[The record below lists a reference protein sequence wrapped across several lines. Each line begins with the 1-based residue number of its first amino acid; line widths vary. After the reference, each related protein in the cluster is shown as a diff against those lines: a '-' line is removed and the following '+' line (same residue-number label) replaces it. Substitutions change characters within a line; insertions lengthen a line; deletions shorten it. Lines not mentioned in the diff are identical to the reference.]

1 MASDCGIVGGSDNPY
16 EKAMTVQRKR
26 AATIRDVAEA
36 AQVSTA
42 TVSKFVNGNQ
52 RFTAAVEERISQ
64 AVRDLGYSLNP
75 MARGMITGK
84 TGNVGIIILDIRNPY
99 FTSLVKGAS
108 RMAAG
113 AGLNLII
120 ADAAESTSPELGVL
134 QSLCRRVDGLIISSR
149 LPAPVIK
156 AVLETGTPVV
166 FYGRPSP
173 YPQNHNV
180 GCDNYA
186 AALMLGRHVREL
198 GHRRISYLGF
208 SGARWSVERGRALQ
222 DAFKGVDATFRMFD
236 AHAPSAEEGERLA
249 STILLSQ
256 EMDDAIVAYND
267 LLAMGILLEAKALGI
282 RVPEQVSVAAFDNI
296 AYGRLVS
303 PALTTVDMMGEAT
316 GELAMR
322 KLVGLIKG
330 ETVPLDDDTLQSR
343 IVARE
348 STRARAPRVND

>member
-1 MASDCGIVGGSDNPY
+1 MAPDCGIVSSLDKPH

-26 AATIRDVAEA
+26 AATIRDVADA

-52 RFTAAVEERISQ
+52 RFTAAVEARISQ

-75 MARGMITGK
+75 MARGMITGQ

-108 RMAAG
+108 REAAS
-113 AGLNLII
+113 AGLNLIF
-120 ADAAESTSPELGVL
+120 ADAAESTSSELAVL
-134 QSLCRRVDGLIISSR
+134 QALCRRVDGLIVSSR
-149 LPAPVIK
+149 LPPPVIQ
-156 AVLETGTPVV
+156 ALLETGTPVV

-173 YPQNHNV
+173 YPQSHNV

-186 AALMLGRHVREL
+186 AALMLGRHLREL
-198 GHRRISYLGF
+198 GHRRISYLGY
-208 SGARWSVERGRALQ
+208 SGARWSADRVRALQ
-222 DAFKGVDATFRMFD
+222 DAFKGVDATFRLFD

-256 EMDDAIVAYND
+256 EMDDAIVTYND
-267 LLAMGILLEAKALGI
+267 LLAMGILLEAKVLGI

-303 PALTTVDMMGEAT
+303 PSLTTVDMMGEAT

-322 KLVGLIKG
+322 KLVRLIKG
-330 ETVPLDDDTLQSR
+330 ETVELDDDTLQSR

-348 STRARAPRVND
+348 STRARTHRVND